1 MDRAEV
7 RLAVG
12 FFSGTLRIMLLLFV
26 GGTFCLICTI
36 VQGKETLSE

>member
-1 MDRAEV
+1 MDPAEV
-7 RLAVG
+7 RLALD

-26 GGTFCLICTI
+26 GGTLCLICTS